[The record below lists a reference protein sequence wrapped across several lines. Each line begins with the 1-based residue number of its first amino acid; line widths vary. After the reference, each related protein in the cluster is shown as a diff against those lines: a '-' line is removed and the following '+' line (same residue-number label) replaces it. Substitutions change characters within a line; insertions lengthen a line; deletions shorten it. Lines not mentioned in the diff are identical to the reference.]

1 MSDEDDLKESHE
13 KPTDWS
19 MDEAPLALTL
29 PSVDEE
35 TSLMDQASRLLE
47 SVIGPRV
54 EKRTAEASVITVP
67 PAPVL
72 PEVELLKELPVSHN
86 SSDATPTAPDQ
97 APVAEKVFDAP
108 QQPIPSEPTVAAAFL
123 SPLSALEKEFNP
135 PPVEVSRAPI
145 SPVLSQPSVLPT
157 PPFPTVLT
165 TFAPP
170 DNLDSHINVTS
181 MNIVSAWGKP
191 PSLAKA
197 SVIKSLLPTLD
208 RQIMQLLTPLVSAL
222 AAAVPMATNTPVPAA
237 DRRGTATRVTSD
249 PWERAL
255 GIAGSM
261 HKRRAAADPDAMDI
275 DVQSSSL
282 GAEAEKRETNVKS
295 VVKARKAP
303 RENEK
308 QKEKETGKSTGAARK
323 GAEAGGSGQSTRK
336 RPRREQE
343 EEAET
348 NAPTFAE
355 VQSLEALLSLLEGS
369 RALKESVAGGK
380 AVMETRLDGLE
391 GLLGN
396 LKKKLDDVG
405 IVDADRRFTA
415 VDEKLS
421 GVEGKVLSME
431 SALEGIKSLL
441 EGASTKVGELS
452 GSLEQRLRLLEQRTQ
467 FAEGRLQIVETR
479 PVMLT
484 ASTQTVSLP
493 QEAGIQTDA
502 QKEMEELDYIDRQD
516 HDVTMADVSEAHA
529 HRVNESLAVIR
540 DETVT
545 KKVLS
550 VMRNMADLLEF
561 TKDGAVSKKGKE
573 KEGEEEPREE
583 QELVSDA
590 QPQPSTEESAISTL
604 LEEVR
609 AMKEELRSSE
619 QRARDEVE
627 AIRAAHAAEVEK
639 LKNEMLA
646 KEKKERE
653 ELEEA
658 TKRHLEEFK
667 ALKESMQEREVKQQQ
682 AAIQEQKVPQSDLI
696 DLRRR
701 LLYLE
706 TRNRVDNMS
715 PDLPRSSPSSSTP
728 PYNSIGRDSSHPLA
742 HLFAYDAPPS
752 PASRNAQG
760 SPMKDVSIPTS
771 GTPAPSYEKSHF
783 SLRPLNGMGE
793 LDHSAPLPIKSQRK
807 HQLMAYR
814 DRTHVE

>member
-1 MSDEDDLKESHE
+1 
-13 KPTDWS
+13 
-19 MDEAPLALTL
+19 
-29 PSVDEE
+29 
-35 TSLMDQASRLLE
+35 
-47 SVIGPRV
+47 
-54 EKRTAEASVITVP
+54 
-67 PAPVL
+67 
-72 PEVELLKELPVSHN
+72 
-86 SSDATPTAPDQ
+86 
-97 APVAEKVFDAP
+97 
-108 QQPIPSEPTVAAAFL
+108 
-123 SPLSALEKEFNP
+123 
-135 PPVEVSRAPI
+135 
-145 SPVLSQPSVLPT
+145 
-157 PPFPTVLT
+157 
-165 TFAPP
+165 
-170 DNLDSHINVTS
+170 

-208 RQIMQLLTPLVSAL
+208 RQIMQLLTPLVTAL
-222 AAAVPMATNTPVPAA
+222 AAAVPMAANTPVPAA
-237 DRRGTATRVTSD
+237 GREGIRGTATRVNGD

-261 HKRRAAADPDAMDI
+261 PERRAAPDPDAMDI
-275 DVQSSSL
+275 DVQSSLL

-295 VVKARKAP
+295 VVEARKAP
-303 RENEK
+303 REKEK

-323 GAEAGGSGQSTRK
+323 SAEAGGSGQPTRK

-343 EEAET
+343 EEVDT

-391 GLLGN
+391 GLLGS
-396 LKKKLDDVG
+396 LKKRLDDVG
-405 IVDADRRFTA
+405 TVNADRRFTA

-421 GVEGKVLSME
+421 GVEGKISSVE
-431 SALEGIKSLL
+431 SALEDIKSLL
-441 EGASTKVGELS
+441 EGASKKVGDLS
-452 GSLEQRLRLLEQRTQ
+452 GSLEQRFHLLEQRTQ

-493 QEAGIQTDA
+493 QEAGIQTDT
-502 QKEMEELDYIDRQD
+502 QKEMEELDYVDRQD
-516 HDVTMADVSEAHA
+516 RDVTMADVSEVHA

-573 KEGEEEPREE
+573 KEGEIEEEEPHEG
-583 QELVSDA
+583 QEHVAEA
-590 QPQPSTEESAISTL
+590 QPQSSIKESAISTL

-609 AMKEELRSSE
+609 AMKEELRNSE
-619 QRARDEVE
+619 QRARDEIE

-639 LKNEMLA
+639 LKNEMVA

-653 ELEEA
+653 ELEE
-658 TKRHLEEFK
+658 TRRRHLEEFK

-682 AAIQEQKVPQSDLI
+682 AAIQEQKVPQPDLI

-715 PDLPRSSPSSSTP
+715 PDFPRSSPSSSTP

-742 HLFAYDAPPS
+742 HLFAYDAPTS

-760 SPMKDVSIPTS
+760 SPMKDVSTPTS

-807 HQLMAYR
+807 HQLMAFH
-814 DRTHVE
+814 RTHVE

>member
-1 MSDEDDLKESHE
+1 MSDEDGPKDPVE

-19 MDEAPLALTL
+19 MDEAPSVPT
-29 PSVDEE
+29 VDEE

-47 SVIGPRV
+47 SVIGPFV
-54 EKRTAEASVITVP
+54 EKRTAEAPVITVP

-72 PEVELLKELPVSHN
+72 PEVEPLKDL
-86 SSDATPTAPDQ
+86 SSDTTPTAPDQ
-97 APVAEKVFDAP
+97 IAVAEKGFDAP
-108 QQPIPSEPTVAAAFL
+108 QQPIPSEPNVATASI
-123 SPLSALEKEFNP
+123 SPLPSPEKEINP
-135 PPVEVSRAPI
+135 PSIEASRVPITPVV
-145 SPVLSQPSVLPT
+145 SQPSVLPT
-157 PPFPTVLT
+157 PPLPTVLT
-165 TFAPP
+165 AFAPQ
-170 DNLDSHINVTS
+170 DNLVSHSHINVTS
-181 MNIVSAWGKP
+181 MNVVSAWGKP

-197 SVIKSLLPTLD
+197 AVIKSLLPTLD

-222 AAAVPMATNTPVPAA
+222 AAAVPMAGNTPMPAA
-237 DRRGTATRVTSD
+237 GREGVRGTPTRVTGD

-261 HKRRAAADPDAMDI
+261 PKRRAAADPDAMDI

-282 GAEAEKRETNVKS
+282 GAGAEKRETNVKS
-295 VVKARKAP
+295 VVEARKAP
-303 RENEK
+303 REKEK

-323 GAEAGGSGQSTRK
+323 GAEAGGSGQPTRK
-336 RPRREQE
+336 KPRREQE

-380 AVMETRLDGLE
+380 AVMETRLNGLE

-396 LKKKLDDVG
+396 LKKTLDDVG
-405 IVDADRRFTA
+405 TVDADRRFGA

-421 GVEGKVLSME
+421 GVEGKISSVEL
-431 SALEGIKSLL
+431 ALGGIKSLL
-441 EGASTKVGELS
+441 EGASKKVGELS
-452 GSLEQRLRLLEQRTQ
+452 GSLEQRLHLLEQRTQ

-502 QKEMEELDYIDRQD
+502 QKEMDELDYVDLQDR
-516 HDVTMADVSEAHA
+516 DVTMADVSEAHA

-540 DETVT
+540 EETVT

-561 TKDGAVSKKGKE
+561 TKDGVVSKKGKE
-573 KEGEEEPREE
+573 KEGEIEEGEPREE
-583 QELVSDA
+583 QEPVPDA
-590 QPQPSTEESAISTL
+590 QPQPSTEVSAISTL

-609 AMKEELRSSE
+609 AMKEELRNSE

-627 AIRAAHAAEVEK
+627 AIREAHAAEVEK

-646 KEKKERE
+646 KEKRERE
-653 ELEEA
+653 ELDE
-658 TKRHLEEFK
+658 TTRRHLEEFK

-728 PYNSIGRDSSHPLA
+728 PYNSFGRDSSHPLA
-742 HLFAYDAPPS
+742 HLFAYDAPTS
-752 PASRNAQG
+752 PASRNAH
-760 SPMKDVSIPTS
+760 MKDAPTPTS

-807 HQLMAYR
+807 HQLMAFH
-814 DRTHVE
+814 RTHVE

>member
-1 MSDEDDLKESHE
+1 M
-13 KPTDWS
+13 
-19 MDEAPLALTL
+19 
-29 PSVDEE
+29 
-35 TSLMDQASRLLE
+35 
-47 SVIGPRV
+47 
-54 EKRTAEASVITVP
+54 
-67 PAPVL
+67 
-72 PEVELLKELPVSHN
+72 
-86 SSDATPTAPDQ
+86 
-97 APVAEKVFDAP
+97 
-108 QQPIPSEPTVAAAFL
+108 
-123 SPLSALEKEFNP
+123 
-135 PPVEVSRAPI
+135 
-145 SPVLSQPSVLPT
+145 
-157 PPFPTVLT
+157 
-165 TFAPP
+165 
-170 DNLDSHINVTS
+170 NV
-181 MNIVSAWGKP
+181 VSAWGK

-222 AAAVPMATNTPVPAA
+222 AAALPMAANTPVPAA
-237 DRRGTATRVTSD
+237 GREGVRGTATRVTGD

-261 HKRRAAADPDAMDI
+261 PKRRAAADPDAMDI

-282 GAEAEKRETNVKS
+282 GAGAEKRETNVKS
-295 VVKARKAP
+295 VVEARKAP
-303 RENEK
+303 REKEK
-308 QKEKETGKSTGAARK
+308 QKEKETGKSTGAVRK
-323 GAEAGGSGQSTRK
+323 GAEVGGSGQPTRK

-348 NAPTFAE
+348 NTPTFAE

-380 AVMETRLDGLE
+380 AVMETRLDNLE

-405 IVDADRRFTA
+405 TVDADRRFGA
-415 VDEKLS
+415 VDEKLL
-421 GVEGKVLSME
+421 GVEGKISSVE
-431 SALEGIKSLL
+431 SALEGIKCLL
-441 EGASTKVGELS
+441 EGASKKVGELS
-452 GSLEQRLRLLEQRTQ
+452 GSLEQRLHLLEQRTQ

-484 ASTQTVSLP
+484 ASTQTFSLP
-493 QEAGIQTDA
+493 QEAGIQT
-502 QKEMEELDYIDRQD
+502 EMEMDELDYIDRQD
-516 HDVTMADVSEAHA
+516 RDVTMADVSEAHA
-529 HRVNESLAVIR
+529 HRVNESLAAIR

-573 KEGEEEPREE
+573 KEGEIEEEEPREE
-583 QELVSDA
+583 QEPVPDA

-609 AMKEELRSSE
+609 AMKEELRNSE

-653 ELEEA
+653 ELEE
-658 TKRHLEEFK
+658 TTRRHLEEFK
-667 ALKESMQEREVKQQQ
+667 NLKESMQEREAKQQQ
-682 AAIQEQKVPQSDLI
+682 AAIQEQKVPQEDLI

-742 HLFAYDAPPS
+742 HLFAYDAPTS
-752 PASRNAQG
+752 PASRSAQG
-760 SPMKDVSIPTS
+760 SPMKDVLTPTS

-807 HQLMAYR
+807 HQLMAFH
-814 DRTHVE
+814 RTHVE